1 MKLDEFFSEV
11 LDIKSEALVEKL
23 CEAAR
28 IIKVKKGEL
37 LIREGESQGNTLFL
51 MEGICR
57 GYDILENGEETTDF
71 FLYRPGEPM
80 TTGHMLHGV
89 AVVNLMAVTDVT
101 YVEIETRVLLRI
113 GEESEELMRL
123 RSRMLMSNLEERV
136 RLKHVMCFSRAKKRY
151 LWFLEN
157 YDGLIDVVRHKDIAS
172 FLGIE
177 PESLSRIRRQLA
189 AERETS
195 EF

>member
-1 MKLDEFFSEV
+1 M
-11 LDIKSEALVEKL
+11 
-23 CEAAR
+23 
-28 IIKVKKGEL
+28 
-37 LIREGESQGNTLFL
+37 
-51 MEGICR
+51 
-57 GYDILENGEETTDF
+57 
-71 FLYRPGEPM
+71 
-80 TTGHMLHGV
+80 
-89 AVVNLMAVTDVT
+89 
-101 YVEIETRVLLRI
+101 
-113 GEESEELMRL
+113 
-123 RSRMLMSNLEERV
+123 
-136 RLKHVMCFSRAKKRY
+136 KHVMCFSRAKKRY